1 MEKKNT
7 YEMTREELETYAR
20 DIEGA
25 LHEAQVLYNMA
36 NRDISYYKARAERLE
51 RKVKEKEEMISFLLK

>member
-1 MEKKNT
+1 
-7 YEMTREELETYAR
+7 MTREEMAYYIKDLE
-20 DIEGA
+20 EA

-36 NRDISYYKARAERLE
+36 NGDISYYKARAERLE